1 MPRILDRSDNHAR
14 PSQGDGSAAGLAHP
28 GSVEARGLLHL
39 LVAADHRLLYT
50 VRSDSFRFR
59 THRE

>member
-1 MPRILDRSDNHAR
+1 MADKGQYVDCMTR
-14 PSQGDGSAAGLAHP
+14 PVRPDP

-50 VRSDSFRFR
+50 VRSDRFRFR
-59 THRE
+59 THSE